1 MTIYVLL
8 FDAGTD
14 SEGIHTLKTS
24 DDRNVVLMFEDKDD
38 AERYTLMLEAQDFRV
53 PTVEPFDRDEIEE
66 FCQGAGYEYKLIEK
80 GDLEIPPESSV
91 ELTDWEKEQDSPPDA
106 LRPGSPSDSSPG
118 DSNGD
123 GSDALPPTELDRI
136 RRHLEGLL

>member
-1 MTIYVLL
+1 MTVYVLL

-24 DDRNVVLMFEDKDD
+24 DNRNIVLMFEDQDD

-53 PTVEPFDRDEIEE
+53 PTVEPFAQEEIEE
-66 FCQGAGYEYKLIEK
+66 FCQGAGYECKLVEK
-80 GDLEIPPESSV
+80 GDLEIPPEDSV
-91 ELTDWEKEQDSPPDA
+91 ELTDWEKDQSPQPTEA
-106 LRPGSPSDSSPG
+106 
-118 DSNGD
+118 NGD
-123 GSDALPPTELDRI
+123 GSDTLPPTDLDRI

>member
-8 FDAGTD
+8 FNAGTD

-24 DDRNVVLMFEDKDD
+24 DNRNIVLMFEDQDD

-53 PTVEPFDRDEIEE
+53 PTVESFDQDEIEE
-66 FCQGAGYEYKLIEK
+66 FCQGAGYECKLVEK
-80 GDLEIPPESSV
+80 GDLELPPEASV
-91 ELTDWEKEQDSPPDA
+91 GETDWDKNQSNDQRPEQPEVT
-106 LRPGSPSDSSPG
+106 
-118 DSNGD
+118 NGD
-123 GSDALPPTELDRI
+123 GSNTLPSTELDRI